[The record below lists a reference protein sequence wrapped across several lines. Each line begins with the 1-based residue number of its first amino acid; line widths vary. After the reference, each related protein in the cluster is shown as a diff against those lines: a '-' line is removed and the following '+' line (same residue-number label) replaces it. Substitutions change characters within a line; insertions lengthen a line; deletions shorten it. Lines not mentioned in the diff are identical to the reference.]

1 MYLTLNLSFFL
12 SRFGYGIYLAWIV
25 FLVNMLAGLS
35 FMWYSKKK
43 KGSKAI
49 SEELGMADEPTI
61 IGR

>member
-1 MYLTLNLSFFL
+1 M
-12 SRFGYGIYLAWIV
+12 V
-25 FLVNMLAGLS
+25 FLVNMMAGLS

-43 KGSKAI
+43 KGSKAF